1 MDEKEYQ
8 RKFLNLK
15 ILKGIQDYLKS
26 AEDSDAALDS
36 DSAVYPIKVP
46 QELLYQLVKL
56 QGAEGADEAIHRIFR
71 LGLTF
76 WSERLFEESFGTAE
90 SLKIFIELVKS
101 RNKD

>member
-15 ILKGIQDYLKS
+15 ILKEIQEYLKS
-26 AEDSDAALDS
+26 DTDSNT
-36 DSAVYPIKVP
+36 AVYPIKVP

-56 QGAEGADEAIHRIFR
+56 QGAEGADEAINRIFR
-71 LGLTF
+71 MGLTF

-90 SLKIFIELVKS
+90 NLKSFIDLVRR
-101 RNKD
+101 RNKA